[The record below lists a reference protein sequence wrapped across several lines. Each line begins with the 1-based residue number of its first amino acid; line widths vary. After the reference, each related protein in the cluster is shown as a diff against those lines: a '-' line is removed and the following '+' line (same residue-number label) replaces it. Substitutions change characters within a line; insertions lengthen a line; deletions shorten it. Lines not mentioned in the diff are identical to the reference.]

1 MDMVVPDLPLN
12 VLTVVKG
19 NNASPITIN
28 AWSLSVGYGMPI
40 TVDILDY
47 SISNLKD
54 SLDWD

>member
-1 MDMVVPDLPLN
+1 MG
-12 VLTVVKG
+12 KG

-47 SISNLKD
+47 LISNLKD